1 MMDIQIIHLIEDRA
15 EGCAETKEVRS
26 LIIPGV
32 ISTGKNDILI
42 LTINYSNDI
51 ITIFSREKLSSS

>member
-1 MMDIQIIHLIEDRA
+1 MMDIQIIHLIEDRV
-15 EGCAETKEVRS
+15 EGFAETKEVRS

-32 ISTGKNDILI
+32 ISIGKNDILI

-51 ITIFSREKLSSS
+51 ITIFSREKPSSS